1 VPDDAQNLE
10 DHMSNLIVVTFPNID
25 DAEKALEA
33 LKSLSGEGMGKI
45 EDSAVVVKD
54 ADGKVKVHGQAS
66 SGAVSGGVVG
76 GLLGLLIAGIF
87 PIAGIALGAAAGALI
102 GRSFGDHVDK
112 KFVQDVEKAMAP
124 NSSALF
130 ILGKG
135 NPDAIAA
142 AFRPF
147 EGTLYHTNV
156 DPEKEQQL
164 RDALK

>member
-1 VPDDAQNLE
+1 
-10 DHMSNLIVVTFPNID
+10 MSNLIVVTFPNTD
-25 DAEKALEA
+25 DAEKARES
-33 LKSLSGEGMGKI
+33 LKSLGNEGLGKI
-45 EDSAVVVKD
+45 EDSAVIVKD
-54 ADGKVKVHGQAS
+54 AEGKVKVHGQAS
-66 SGAVSGGVVG
+66 SGAKTGGVVG

-87 PIAGIALGAAAGALI
+87 PVAGIALGAAAGALI
-102 GRSFGDHVDK
+102 GHSFTDHVDK
-112 KFVQDVEKAMAP
+112 KFVKDVEAAMPP

-147 EGTLYHTNV
+147 EGTLYQTNL
-156 DPEKEQQL
+156 DSEKEDQL

>member
-1 VPDDAQNLE
+1 
-10 DHMSNLIVVTFPNID
+10 MSNLIVVTFPNVD
-25 DAEKALEA
+25 DAEKARAA
-33 LKSLSGEGMGKI
+33 LKSLSGQGMAHI

-54 ADGKVKVHGQAS
+54 AEGKVAVHGQAS
-66 SGAVSGGVVG
+66 SGAVGGGLVG
-76 GLLGLLIAGIF
+76 GFLGLLIAGIF

-112 KFVQDVEKAMAP
+112 KFVEDVKAAMAP

-130 ILGKG
+130 IIGKG
-135 NPDAIAA
+135 EPDAIAA
-142 AFRPF
+142 ALRPF

-156 DPEKEQQL
+156 PPEKEEQL

>member
-1 VPDDAQNLE
+1 
-10 DHMSNLIVVTFPNID
+10 MSNLIVVTFPNMD
-25 DAEKALEA
+25 DAEKARES
-33 LKSLSGEGMGKI
+33 LKSLQGQGLGQI

-54 ADGKVKVHGQAS
+54 ADGKIKVHGQAS
-66 SGAVSGGVVG
+66 SGAVGGGVIG

-112 KFVQDVEKAMAP
+112 KFVEDVKASMAP

-130 ILGKG
+130 IIGKG
-135 NPDAIAA
+135 APDAIAA
-142 AFRPF
+142 ALRPY

-156 DPEKEQQL
+156 DPDKEEQL